1 MTDTAIQYLA
11 IGHIAKDLVRDGWR
25 LGGTVSYAALTA
37 HALGYR
43 PGLVTS
49 YGDGFD
55 LGPLAGFACARTA
68 SPATTTFENIYGPAP
83 RGRTQFLRARAA
95 PLTRA
100 AIPMAWQRSPI
111 IHLAPLAQEL
121 APEIACGFE
130 GAFVGLTPQ
139 GWLRQWDGDGRVTNN
154 GWPGAFEILPCPS
167 ATVLSLED
175 LRGDWSLAEQ
185 WAAAAQVLVVTQGAR
200 GCTVFVNGK
209 HAQHF
214 PALPRTPVDP
224 TGAGDVFAAAFFI
237 HLYETQD
244 PWTSARFANH
254 VAAISVTRPGL
265 DGVPTPDEVDWCRM
279 RAQ

>member
-1 MTDTAIQYLA
+1 MTDTAIHYLA

-49 YGDGFD
+49 YADDLD
-55 LGPLAGFACARTA
+55 LGPLAGFACTRIA
-68 SPATTTFENIYGPAP
+68 SPATTTFENLYGPAP
-83 RGRTQFLRARAA
+83 RGRTQFLRMRPA
-95 PLTRA
+95 PLTPA
-100 AIPMAWQRSPI
+100 AIPTAWRRAPL
-111 IHLAPLAQEL
+111 IHLAPLAQVL
-121 APEIACGFE
+121 VPEIACGFE

-139 GWLRQWDGDGRVTNN
+139 GWLRQRDAKGRVTTH
-154 GWPGAFEILPCPS
+154 GWPGAFEILPCLN
-167 ATVLSLED
+167 ATVLSLDD

-209 HAQHF
+209 HARHF
-214 PALPRTPVDP
+214 PASPKTQVDP

-237 HLYETQD
+237 YLYETRD
-244 PWTSARFANH
+244 PWVSARFANLI
-254 VAAISVTRPGL
+254 AAISVTRPGL
-265 DGVPTPDEVDWCRM
+265 DGVPTPEEVASARM
-279 RAQ
+279 RVE